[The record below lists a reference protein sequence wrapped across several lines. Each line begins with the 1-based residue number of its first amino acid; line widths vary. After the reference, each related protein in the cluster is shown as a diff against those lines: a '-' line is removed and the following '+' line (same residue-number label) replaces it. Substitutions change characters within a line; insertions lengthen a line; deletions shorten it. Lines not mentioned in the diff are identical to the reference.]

1 MVDGHSQRRV
11 RAHREDLAL
20 SIVAA
25 QLSDHT
31 PLALHKL
38 ALLRVAQPDNL
49 PAGSDWSKSDLYAP
63 ADGSEIR
70 TRPAPPR

>member
-20 SIVAA
+20 SGIVAA

-49 PAGSDWSKSDLYAP
+49 PAGSDWSKDLYAP